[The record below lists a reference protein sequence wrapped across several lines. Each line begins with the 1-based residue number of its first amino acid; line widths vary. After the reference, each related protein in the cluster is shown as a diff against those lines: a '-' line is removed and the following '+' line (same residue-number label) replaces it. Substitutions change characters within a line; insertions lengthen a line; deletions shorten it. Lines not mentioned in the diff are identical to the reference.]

1 MDANVFIKSVTVEG
15 NKIKNIQF
23 DGDWNIEVG
32 GGGEAPTQ
40 YVFADG
46 NLVVDAEDSFI
57 SVSKSPV
64 SNDLV
69 YITIS
74 FLTDAGVTT
83 GLGQVYRDIE
93 FMMTNYRLLAGSDSM
108 VIPAG
113 TSKTIS
119 INLSTIAN
127 TVISL
132 ILTTN
137 DSLVKVYKFHKTWLA
152 QL

>member
-1 MDANVFIKSVTVEG
+1 MDANVFIKSVTTEG
-15 NKIKNIQF
+15 NTIKDIQF
-23 DGDWNIEVG
+23 NGDWDLEVG
-32 GGGEAPTQ
+32 GGTVTKH
-40 YVFADG
+40 VFADG
-46 NLVVDAEDSFI
+46 NLVVDAEDPFI
-57 SVSKSPV
+57 SVSKSPI

-83 GLGQVYRDIE
+83 GLGMVYRDIE
-93 FMMTNYRLLAGSDSM
+93 FMMTKYRLLAGSDSM

-119 INLSTIAN
+119 INLSTIN
-127 TVISL
+127 NPVISL

-152 QL
+152 QHQ